1 VGRNMRDGRTIK
13 LLNGEGEIVPKFYTV
28 DRSGNVAKNITFG
41 LKSNYSDYQ
50 IWTVQNVYDE
60 DDVISR
66 INQMYPEGLS
76 EHGFQYLIKHG
87 LVIFENGT
95 RNPLQI
101 THTTPMVEAIF
112 ELVRKS
118 EFPQLPSRMQSM
130 FAWCELDDAKKF
142 NVSSGGACS
151 IYEVE
156 SEQAF
161 IADQNLLYL
170 GGSIIGAYELARKYW
185 AGERGNN
192 CKLEAVIPLPVV
204 IGNAI

>member
-1 VGRNMRDGRTIK
+1 VS
-13 LLNGEGEIVPKFYTV
+13 KFYTV
-28 DRSGNVAKNITFG
+28 DRSGNADKNITFS
-41 LKSNYSDYQ
+41 LKSNYSDHQ

-60 DDVISR
+60 GDVISR
-66 INQMYPEGLS
+66 IIQMYPDGLS
-76 EHGFQYLIKHG
+76 EHGIQYLIKHG

-95 RNPLQI
+95 NKPLSI

-130 FAWCELDDAKKF
+130 FAWCELDDAKEF
-142 NVSSGGACS
+142 NAGLGSTCS

-156 SEQAF
+156 SDQAF

-170 GGSIIGAYELARKYW
+170 GGSIIGAYEMARKYW
-185 AGERGNN
+185 SGERGNN
-192 CKLEAVIPLPVV
+192 CKLEAVIRLPVV
-204 IGNAI
+204 LANAI